1 MGYGPFGAIFRAAWP
16 EPQIDRL
23 LRVAAIDDL
32 ATAAAEWRD
41 FEVSADFDRLTPGE
55 MRLIGMAARRMVDLA
70 PDSPMLARIQGIE
83 RANWSRSQLAIGEAG
98 KGLRALEAAS
108 VDMLVIKG
116 ATRSA
121 TADPGARGRMLNDVD
136 VVVRPDDMKRA
147 FEVLTDDGWCPAG
160 SGSVAYHGSRLASA
174 VGINLVRGRFGNLDL
189 HRTPFHPPYD
199 SIGDDLPIWQRSS
212 PGSLASCFVRVPC
225 ATDAIAISMA
235 HGALDAHKSS
245 DWLADIASGVDQGV
259 DWGLLEEIVEH
270 RRLNAAAA
278 IALGYV
284 AERLGRSV
292 PAATLRTFENNAI
305 RRPSALLATLA
316 ETRPKA
322 KRIGLHWVLRAV
334 AKQGRLLRSHGG
346 KPDRRH
352 VVLPSPLLVRGKSP
366 AGPKVLEHALNL
378 PDRIRD
384 HAWQGFIDITIC
396 VDLPPS
402 SRRADFE
409 VNSQRTHHLRLR
421 AILVNRGSRDRL
433 VRFRFPLTLAP
444 EDATPVLSAVAS
456 RSFNTGVSQD
466 LIDRYGARPFEIV
479 AFKAKKSPP

>member
-1 MGYGPFGAIFRAAWP
+1 
-16 EPQIDRL
+16 
-23 LRVAAIDDL
+23 
-32 ATAAAEWRD
+32 
-41 FEVSADFDRLTPGE
+41 
-55 MRLIGMAARRMVDLA
+55 
-70 PDSPMLARIQGIE
+70 
-83 RANWSRSQLAIGEAG
+83 
-98 KGLRALEAAS
+98 
-108 VDMLVIKG
+108 
-116 ATRSA
+116 
-121 TADPGARGRMLNDVD
+121 MLNDVD

-199 SIGDDLPIWQRSS
+199 SIGDDLPIWQRSRS
-212 PGSLASCFVRVPC
+212 GSLASCFVRVPC

-292 PAATLRTFENNAI
+292 PAATLRKFEGQAI

-322 KRIGLHWVLRAV
+322 KRIGLHWVFACGRQAGTAV
-334 AKQGRLLRSHGG
+334 AQSRRQTRQAPCDSAIAASDQGKIARGNESSGARLGSAGSDQGSRMARICRYHHMRRPPAFLQAGRL
-346 KPDRRH
+346 
-352 VVLPSPLLVRGKSP
+352 
-366 AGPKVLEHALNL
+366 
-378 PDRIRD
+378 
-384 HAWQGFIDITIC
+384 
-396 VDLPPS
+396 
-402 SRRADFE
+402 
-409 VNSQRTHHLRLR
+409 
-421 AILVNRGSRDRL
+421 
-433 VRFRFPLTLAP
+433 
-444 EDATPVLSAVAS
+444 
-456 RSFNTGVSQD
+456 
-466 LIDRYGARPFEIV
+466 
-479 AFKAKKSPP
+479 